1 MKMRFASVH
10 LPHLPARFHGPLRFG
25 SRWRGHELALRVCQ
39 VAVFAVLAVLGGQ
52 VVAQI
57 IRYIVRAFSA

>member
-57 IRYIVRAFSA
+57 IRTIVRAFSA